1 MIGVVYYIRQKDK
14 KNNLYV
20 GSTTKSLEERMIN
33 HFKAFNDKT
42 KINRNLYES
51 IRSNGGWENFEWGI
65 LESVELK
72 DDKDLKKLENDY
84 IKKLG
89 TINQA
94 KSFRT
99 DIEKEFYFRDKYLEN
114 KIGIV
119 DKRLENK
126 INKINKKF

>member
-1 MIGVVYYIRQKDK
+1 M
-14 KNNLYV
+14 
-20 GSTTKSLEERMIN
+20 
-33 HFKAFNDKT
+33 
-42 KINRNLYES
+42 YES